1 MSGKSIVAIRCF
13 LIPKRN
19 NSGFGKLDRRIYR
32 RHREIRFCPAETS
45 KIAPKAYSRK
55 WPWLFPC
62 FSKTQ
67 RERRCQPYPVC
78 LNISRENG
86 RSFLEVADGRNITR
100 YAESAKGAASRA
112 SVPLLSYI
120 SDECSMNNANETR
133 AEFNHL
139 IAVAQDTGCAI
150 VIIAHIKQSQ
160 TAKKPLERIIK
171 DVCRHEVLGD
181 FRTGKS

>member
-1 MSGKSIVAIRCF
+1 M
-13 LIPKRN
+13 
-19 NSGFGKLDRRIYR
+19 
-32 RHREIRFCPAETS
+32 EI
-45 KIAPKAYSRK
+45 
-55 WPWLFPC
+55 
-62 FSKTQ
+62 
-67 RERRCQPYPVC
+67 
-78 LNISRENG
+78 
-86 RSFLEVADGRNITR
+86 ADGRNITR
-100 YAESAKGAASRA
+100 YVESAKGAASRA

-120 SDECSMNNANETR
+120 GDDCSMNNANETR

-139 IAVAQDTGCAI
+139 IAVAKDTGCAI

>member
-1 MSGKSIVAIRCF
+1 M
-13 LIPKRN
+13 
-19 NSGFGKLDRRIYR
+19 
-32 RHREIRFCPAETS
+32 
-45 KIAPKAYSRK
+45 KIND
-55 WPWLFPC
+55 
-62 FSKTQ
+62 
-67 RERRCQPYPVC
+67 E
-78 LNISRENG
+78 G
-86 RSFLEVADGRNITR
+86 NITR

-112 SVPLLSYI
+112 SMPLLYYI
-120 SDECSMNNANETR
+120 GDDCSMNNDNETR

-139 IAVAQDTGCAI
+139 IAVAKDTGCAI